1 MSKSTR
7 HAPDHENIRSAV
19 FPIGQIFNGFTL
31 PFRQQQGKAR
41 TDSILFHSIVQLFNC
56 SNIQMFSCSLFFCSY
71 YQRENKSFH
80 PDRAPH
86 RNSDHRDSGGNA
98 AAGIESGPEQSQ
110 KHLLPEPEPADIAK
124 HDGVSD
130 GLQ

>member
-86 RNSDHRDSGGNA
+86 RNSDD
-98 AAGIESGPEQSQ
+98 QY
-110 KHLLPEPEPADIAK
+110 
-124 HDGVSD
+124 
-130 GLQ
+130 